1 MITADH
7 PLIQLLAL
15 IDMVWIEA
23 EARTVKRGAPKHYS
37 EKTLFKVYLVSL
49 LKQLWAHRSLGRYLA
64 SMPPVASACGL
75 VHIPDRRTL
84 DRRLAEI
91 APQAEAQI
99 QALGLVLSLEGVTDA
114 TVAASDG
121 SAFATPG
128 PVWHK
133 ADKAAGIIPEG
144 LHGVDQEAD
153 WMQSTYH
160 GWVYGYKAH
169 VSISVAPTTVRV
181 VLGACVTG
189 SACESHVLQ
198 ARVNALPPLLQFL
211 LLDAGY
217 DDGDLI
223 AGCAERGIAVVA
235 PLSKP
240 IGKSTPQDR
249 RDRAAYLASPQGKA
263 RYRQR
268 GSSIEPFFGTI
279 KDFFHLDP
287 LPLQGKTN
295 AASLILLALYAWN
308 LIVLFN
314 FVNDRPLGV
323 VKPLLDLLGFM
334 PHPQLFGNDPSCP
347 TKTRNFGWHLS
358 RSAR

>member
-15 IDMVWIEA
+15 IDLVWINA
-23 EARTVKRGAPKHYS
+23 EPGQVKRGGPKLYS
-37 EKTLFKVYLVSL
+37 EKTMFKVYVVSL
-49 LKQLWAHRSLGRYLA
+49 LKQLWAHRSLWRYLS
-64 SMPPVASACGL
+64 SMPLVASACGL
-75 VHIPDRRTL
+75 ARILDRRTL

-91 APQAEAQI
+91 APQAEVQI
-99 QALGLVLSLEGVTDA
+99 QALGLTLSLEAVTDA
-114 TVAASDG
+114 TIAASDG

-133 ADKAAGIIPEG
+133 KDKEADIIPEG
-144 LHGVDQEAD
+144 LHGVDVEAD
-153 WMQSTYH
+153 WIQSDYH

-169 VSISVAPTTVRV
+169 VCIRVAPTTVRV

-198 ARVNALPPLLQFL
+198 ARVKDLPPLVRTL

-223 AGCAERGIAVVA
+223 ADCKEYGIDVLA

-240 IGKSTPQDR
+240 VGKSTAQDR

-263 RYRQR
+263 RYRPR

-295 AASLILLALYAWN
+295 ASVLILLALYACN

-314 FVNDRPLGV
+314 FINDRPLGA
-323 VKPLLDLLGFM
+323 VKPVLDLL
-334 PHPQLFGNDPSCP
+334 
-347 TKTRNFGWHLS
+347 
-358 RSAR
+358 

>member
-1 MITADH
+1 
-7 PLIQLLAL
+7 LIQLLAL
-15 IDMVWIEA
+15 IDMVWIEG
-23 EARTVKRGAPKHYS
+23 EPIQGVHGAPKVYS
-37 EKTLFKVYLVSL
+37 ERTMFKVYVVSL
-49 LKQLWAHRSLGRYLA
+49 LKQLWQRRALWRYL
-64 SMPPVASACGL
+64 SGTPLVASACGL
-75 VHIPDRRTL
+75 GRIPDRRTL
-84 DRRLAEI
+84 DRGLSEI

-99 QALGLVLSLEGVTDA
+99 QALGLTLSLEAVTDA
-114 TVAASDG
+114 TVGASHG

-128 PVWHK
+128 PVWHQK
-133 ADKAAGIIPEG
+133 DKQAGIIPEG
-144 LHGVDQEAD
+144 LHGLDTEAD
-153 WMQSTYH
+153 WIQSAYH

-181 VLGACVTG
+181 VLDACVTG

-198 ARVNALPPLLQFL
+198 APVQDLPLLLRTL

-223 AGCAERGIAVVA
+223 AICNQRGIEVLA

-240 IGKSTPQDR
+240 VGKTTPQDR

-268 GSSIEPFFGTI
+268 GCSIEPFFATL

-287 LPLQGKTN
+287 LPVQGKTN
-295 AASLILLALYAWN
+295 VSAFILLALYAWN

-314 FVNDRPLGV
+314 FINDRPLGA
-323 VKPLLDLLGFM
+323 VKPVLDLL
-334 PHPQLFGNDPSCP
+334 
-347 TKTRNFGWHLS
+347 
-358 RSAR
+358 

>member
-15 IDMVWIEA
+15 IDMVWIET
-23 EARTVKRGAPKHYS
+23 EMGRLKRGAPKVYS
-37 EKTLFKVYLVSL
+37 EQAMFKVYVVSL
-49 LKQLWAHRSLGRYLA
+49 LKQLWAHRSMWRYLS
-64 SMPPVASACGL
+64 SMPLVASACGL
-75 VHIPDRRTL
+75 RRIPDRRTL

-91 APQAEAQI
+91 APQAEIQI
-99 QALGLVLSLEGVTDA
+99 QALGLVLSIEAVTDA

-133 ADKAAGIIPEG
+133 KDKKAGIIPKG
-144 LHGVDQEAD
+144 LHGVDAEAD
-153 WMQSTYH
+153 WIHSTYH

-181 VLGACVTG
+181 VLGATVTG
-189 SACESHVLQ
+189 SACESHILQ
-198 ARVNALPPLLQFL
+198 ARVKDLPALVRTL

-217 DDGDLI
+217 DDGELI
-223 AGCAERGIAVVA
+223 VDCATRSLEVLA

-240 IGKSTPQDR
+240 IGKSTSQDR
-249 RDRAAYLASPQGKA
+249 RNRAAYLASPTGKA

-268 GSSIEPFFGTI
+268 SSSIEPFFATL

-287 LPLQGKTN
+287 LPLQGKSN
-295 AASLILLALYAWN
+295 ASALILLALYAWN

-314 FVNDRPLGV
+314 FADNRPLGA
-323 VKPLLDLLGFM
+323 VKPVLDVL
-334 PHPQLFGNDPSCP
+334 
-347 TKTRNFGWHLS
+347 
-358 RSAR
+358 

>member
-7 PLIQLLAL
+7 PLIELLAL
-15 IDMVWIEA
+15 IDMVWMEA
-23 EARTVKRGAPKHYS
+23 EGGKARRGVMKFYS
-37 EKTLFKVYLVSL
+37 EKALFKVYVVSL
-49 LKQLWAHRSLGRYLA
+49 LKQLWARRSLWRYLS
-64 SMPPVASACGL
+64 SMPLVAAACGL
-75 VHIPDRRTL
+75 VCIPDRRTL
-84 DRRLAEI
+84 DRRLDEI

-99 QALGLVLSLEGVTDA
+99 QALGLTLSLEAVTDA

-121 SAFATPG
+121 SVFATPG

-133 ADKAAGIIPEG
+133 KDKEAGIIPEG
-144 LHGVDQEAD
+144 LHGVDREAD
-153 WMQSTYH
+153 WIPSEYH

-169 VSISVAPTTVRV
+169 VSITVAPTTVRV
-181 VLGACVTG
+181 VLAACVTG
-189 SACESHVLQ
+189 SACESHILQ
-198 ARVNALPPLLQFL
+198 AQIKDLPPLLHTL
-211 LLDAGY
+211 LVDAGY
-217 DDGDLI
+217 DDRDLI
-223 AGCAERGIAVVA
+223 ALCAERGIEVLA

-295 AASLILLALYAWN
+295 ASVLILLALYLWN

-314 FVNDRPLGV
+314 FLNDRPLGA
-323 VKPLLDLLGFM
+323 VKPVLDLL
-334 PHPQLFGNDPSCP
+334 
-347 TKTRNFGWHLS
+347 
-358 RSAR
+358 

>member
-23 EARTVKRGAPKHYS
+23 EPGPLKRGGPKLYS
-37 EKTLFKVYLVSL
+37 EKTMFKVYVVSL
-49 LKQLWAHRSLGRYLA
+49 LKQLWAHRSLWRYL
-64 SMPPVASACGL
+64 SGMPLVASACGL

-91 APQAEAQI
+91 APQAAAQI
-99 QALGLVLSLEGVTDA
+99 QALGLTLSLEAVTDA

-133 ADKAAGIIPEG
+133 QDKKAGIIPDG
-144 LHGVDQEAD
+144 LHGLDVEAD
-153 WMQSTYH
+153 WIQSDYH

-169 VSISVAPTTVRV
+169 VSITVAPTTIRV

-198 ARVNALPPLLQFL
+198 ARVKDLPPLLRTL

-217 DDGDLI
+217 DDGNLI
-223 AGCAERGIAVVA
+223 ATCAERGIEVVA

-240 IGKSTPQDR
+240 VGKSTPQDR

-279 KDFFHLDP
+279 KALFHLDP

-295 AASLILLALYAWN
+295 ASVLILLALYAWN

-314 FVNDRPLGV
+314 FVHDRPLGA
-323 VKPLLDLLGFM
+323 VKPVLDLL
-334 PHPQLFGNDPSCP
+334 
-347 TKTRNFGWHLS
+347 
-358 RSAR
+358 

>member
-7 PLIQLLAL
+7 PLLHLLAL
-15 IDMVWIEA
+15 IDIVWIEA
-23 EARTVKRGAPKHYS
+23 EAGQGKRGGPKFYS
-37 EKTLFKVYLVSL
+37 EKTMFKVYVVSL
-49 LKQLWAHRSLGRYLA
+49 LKQLWAHRSLWRYLS
-64 SMPPVASACGL
+64 SMPLVASACGL
-75 VHIPDRRTL
+75 VRLPDRRTL

-114 TVAASDG
+114 SVAASDG

-133 ADKAAGIIPEG
+133 QDKAAGIIPEG
-144 LHGVDQEAD
+144 LHGVDTEAD
-153 WMQSTYH
+153 WIQSTYH

-181 VLGACVTG
+181 VLGATVTG
-189 SACESHVLQ
+189 STCESHVLQ
-198 ARVNALPPLLQFL
+198 VRVKDLPPLLRTL

-217 DDGDLI
+217 DDGELI
-223 AGCAERGIAVVA
+223 DTCALRGIEVLA

-240 IGKSTPQDR
+240 LGKSTPQAR

-287 LPLQGKTN
+287 LPRQGKTN
-295 AASLILLALYAWN
+295 ASVFILLALYAWN
-308 LIVLFN
+308 LIVLLN
-314 FVNDRPLGV
+314 FIHDRPLGA
-323 VKPLLDLLGFM
+323 VKPVLDML
-334 PHPQLFGNDPSCP
+334 
-347 TKTRNFGWHLS
+347 
-358 RSAR
+358 